1 MLSCMV
7 WGCEGEGIQGGS
19 VLLQSFLEL
28 VLRVTFRVLII
39 TVGSRQLALRIKL
52 KIRAN
57 SFTWRNTHTQTS
69 LLKKNHK
76 SV

>member
-39 TVGSRQLALRIKL
+39 TVDSR
-52 KIRAN
+52 
-57 SFTWRNTHTQTS
+57 
-69 LLKKNHK
+69 
-76 SV
+76 